1 MAQNQSKK
9 RRRGQGP
16 KGAPVEA
23 PPAVDLDK
31 EQPEGEVDQP
41 QVQIELFTYNEKTYY
56 MAEPGANMMLKVL
69 REART
74 NGMIGAVGT
83 LLEEMIGTDTYDVL
97 MGIEDLSNEE
107 LNQIIS
113 RVTHFA
119 MGRMESALGNP

>member
-1 MAQNQSKK
+1 MAQNQKK

-31 EQPEGEVDQP
+31 EQPEGEESQP

-83 LLEEMIGTDTYDVL
+83 MLEEMIGSETYDVL

-107 LNQIIS
+107 LNQIIN
-113 RVTHFA
+113 RVVHFA
-119 MGRMESALGNP
+119 TGRMENALGNL